1 MAATEVSSQPPTRKL
16 SVVDTLDQ
24 ARRALSTHRQWL
36 KRQVSSEG
44 FGVQTVKE
52 DEAEVSNWTVAD
64 VENEE
69 VAQYEEQDHGNA
81 DLSGVARAPPTL
93 LPVSQGPVRTAQSA
107 RQWIE
112 FLQQKRIMAKV
123 SPAPV
128 LESVAEE
135 EEGEGGGDSHSL
147 SASQRQVT
155 WATGEG
161 SPSKEKENQNFG
173 EKDKSQ
179 ELLQHRRSKTKWVSK
194 ATVFPAV
201 SSSPPNSQC
210 TSTDSAVPTHLFTSP
225 TSPVPPASDSVPAPM
240 QAKILA
246 AWGSLSSLDNYME
259 SLETGTQKEDDRKA
273 ETPTSQPSDLA
284 LKKSSVSKGAGSVD
298 RELEEV
304 DAATPSGENRPHS
317 SEVTSHPSTWGHS
330 PNAEDRL
337 RHAVTADTAPVELV
351 QQHPATATESPK
363 ETSADAVDIAA
374 LQSRSSATI
383 LPVSPA
389 PKDQQSSYEAHLHS
403 KLEQVGMGLKV
414 VEEKGRSSTPL
425 ESESQVRITSAKKRL
440 SVGRS
445 TASPDAVLEAVLPYQ
460 AGRNSDITVSAAGP
474 VSEPQKPVNQL
485 VTDDESNPPLSS
497 AQLQQTPDMSESRE
511 TIKASSDHASPAL
524 NRTGTMPPSSK
535 TSKQK
540 EDTSDLSFHPQLTS
554 TPSLPAGGG
563 HGKTERVGEKK
574 KKILKELDLPPL
586 KDSIKMIGL
595 LKRVE
600 LLGILYSM
608 LYGYD

>member
-1 MAATEVSSQPPTRKL
+1 MAATEVASQPPTRKL

-64 VENEE
+64 VEKEE

-147 SASQRQVT
+147 SASQRQVA

-161 SPSKEKENQNFG
+161 SPSKEKEKQNSG
-173 EKDKSQ
+173 EKEKSQ

-259 SLETGTQKEDDRKA
+259 SLETGTQKEDDREA
-273 ETPTSQPSDLA
+273 ETPTSQPSD
-284 LKKSSVSKGAGSVD
+284 
-298 RELEEV
+298 
-304 DAATPSGENRPHS
+304 
-317 SEVTSHPSTWGHS
+317 S

-351 QQHPATATESPK
+351 QQRPDTATESPK
-363 ETSADAVDIAA
+363 ETSADDVDIAA

-403 KLEQVGMGLKV
+403 KLEQVGKGLKV

-425 ESESQVRITSAKKRL
+425 ESESQVRITSAKKRP

-445 TASPDAVLEAVLPYQ
+445 TATPDAVLEAVLPYQ

-474 VSEPQKPVNQL
+474 VSEPQQPVKKL
-485 VTDDESNPPLSS
+485 AADGDVESNPPLSS
-497 AQLQQTPDMSESRE
+497 AQLQQAPNMSESRE

-524 NRTGTMPPSSK
+524 NHTGTLPPSLK
-535 TSKQK
+535 TSKHK

-563 HGKTERVGEKK
+563 HGKTEGVGERK